1 MYSPKIVILFLIFLA
16 GLYFY
21 VEYGFKSGPRSG
33 LEGLTTINGELRC
46 PNILIQKGAKYYL
59 YNSNIDEVPGV
70 NPIMFNNLAEYTKF
84 LEWQRSAGIRC
95 PVLYVQNSYDAQGNR
110 VYKMRPSVSEP
121 QGGLPST
128 TINTDT
134 GTTGMTGTT
143 GTTGMTGMT
152 GMTGTNSVSLTNASI
167 GATMGT
173 SEINN
178 NSLINSLQNS
188 GTTMGTTAAND
199 NSNIL
204 LVDANRNNTPYNT
217 NSIAGFDQTSYYVGT
232 TTPLDSIGSNANL
245 LYKNGKGDK
254 DDVSIVG
261 KSANA
266 MDANWGGQDFTQ
278 TLINTGFYKDNEV
291 NILVP

>member
-21 VEYGFKSGPRSG
+21 VEYGFNPKK
-33 LEGLTTINGELRC
+33 LEGLSTINGELRC

-84 LEWQRSAGIRC
+84 LEWQRAAGIRC
-95 PVLYVQNSYDAQGNR
+95 PVLYVQNTYDAQGNR

-128 TINTDT
+128 TTTTTLATNTDT
-134 GTTGMTGTT
+134 N
-143 GTTGMTGMT
+143 
-152 GMTGTNSVSLTNASI
+152 TNTN
-167 GATMGT
+167 TNT
-173 SEINN
+173 NN
-178 NSLINSLQNS
+178 
-188 GTTMGTTAAND
+188 T
-199 NSNIL
+199 L
-204 LVDANRNNTPYNT
+204 LVDANRANTPYNT
-217 NSIAGFDQTSYYVGT
+217 NSVAGFDQSSYYVGT

-245 LYKNGKGDK
+245 LYTNGKGIE
-254 DDVSIVG
+254 DDISIVG

-266 MDANWGGQDFTQ
+266 MDANWGGQNFTQ
-278 TLINTGFYKDNEV
+278 TLVDTGFYKDNEV
-291 NILVP
+291 NILIP